1 MKPLSV
7 TDASFLYTETDST
20 PMTVASVQLLTRD
33 DYQREPFLASL
44 KALILERK
52 HLVQYL
58 NHKPVFAP
66 GRFDHPE
73 WIEDP
78 DFDID
83 NHVYAVDVGGQGSM
97 ADLEALIAR
106 LHSERF
112 DRSRPLWRLLVID
125 GLADGRIAY
134 YHACSHACID
144 GQSGQIAIQLLMDL
158 QPEPRREP
166 APASKAPTAP
176 SPTRLAGSA
185 WARLVRATMENWRQL
200 PAQLSATAQTSAR
213 LTARAFDPRKNF
225 GAYGQLAPR
234 TSLNQSIDAE
244 RTFAVGRIPLADVKA
259 IGKATDAKVNDVF
272 LAIAAGGLTR
282 YLERR
287 GELPRSSLI
296 AGCPVSLREAGDT
309 SLNNQVT
316 MMLVSLATDIDDP
329 RARLKAIRESSLTA
343 KEIVAELAPAMPE
356 DVRFFGLPGMIRN
369 ATRSAEWSRVAD
381 RAPMAFNLVISN
393 VPGPQVQLYSNGA
406 AMQSH
411 FPVSIPVHG
420 QGMNLT
426 VQSYLGNLDFSLTA
440 GKKALKDAGQLRD
453 ELLAAFFELRAEIL
467 GKPGEVDGWDASV
480 APWRTSTTESGPLQQ
495 VALDEVR
502 EPREAA

>member
-1 MKPLSV
+1 MKPLSA
-7 TDASFLYTETDST
+7 TDASFLYTETEST
-20 PMTVASVQLLTRD
+20 PMTVASVQLLTLD
-33 DYQREPFLASL
+33 DYDREAFLPSL
-44 KALILERK
+44 KALILERR

-58 NHKPVFAP
+58 NHKPVFAF
-66 GRFDHPE
+66 GQFDHPE

-134 YHACSHACID
+134 YNACSHACID
-144 GQSGQIAIQLLMDL
+144 GQSAQIAFQLLMDL
-158 QPEPRREP
+158 QPEPRREA
-166 APASKAPTAP
+166 APATKAPTAP
-176 SPTRLAGSA
+176 SPTRLAQSA
-185 WARLVRATMENWRQL
+185 WARLARATMENWRQL
-200 PAQLSATAQTSAR
+200 PAMAQTSAS
-213 LTARAFDPRKNF
+213 LAARALDPRKSF
-225 GAYGQLAPR
+225 GAYGKLAPR

-244 RTFAVGRIPLADVKA
+244 RTFAVGRVPLADVKA

-316 MMLVSLATDIDDP
+316 MMPVSLATDIDDP
-329 RARLKAIRESSLTA
+329 RARLKAIRESALTS

-381 RAPMAFNLVISN
+381 RAPIPFNLVISN

-440 GKKALKDAGQLRD
+440 GKKALKNAGQLRD
-453 ELLAAFFELRAEIL
+453 DLLSAFFELRAEIL
-467 GKPGEVDGWDASV
+467 GKPGEVDGWDASA
-480 APWRTSTTESGPLQQ
+480 APLRTSTTDSGPLPQ
-495 VALDEVR
+495 AELDDAPG
-502 EPREAA
+502 PREAA

>member
-7 TDASFLYTETDST
+7 TDASFLYAETDRT
-20 PMTVASVQLLTRD
+20 PMTVASIQLLALDGYERD
-33 DYQREPFLASL
+33 SFLASL

-66 GRFDHPE
+66 GQFDHPV

-83 NHVYAVDVGGQGSM
+83 NHVYAVDVGGSGSM
-97 ADLEALIAR
+97 ADLEATIAR

-134 YHACSHACID
+134 YNACSHACID

-158 QPEPRREP
+158 QPEPRREA
-166 APASKAPTAP
+166 APATPTPTVP
-176 SPTRLAGSA
+176 SQAHLAWNA
-185 WARLVRATMENWRQL
+185 WQQLARATLEGWRKL
-200 PAQLSATAQTSAR
+200 PGLAQTSAR
-213 LTARAFDPRKNF
+213 LAARALDPRKNF
-225 GAYGQLAPR
+225 GAYGKLAPR

-272 LAIAAGGLTR
+272 LAIAAGGLSR

-316 MMLVSLATDIDDP
+316 MMPVSLATDIKDP
-329 RARLKAIRESSLTA
+329 RARLKAIRKSALTS

-369 ATRSAEWSRVAD
+369 ATRSAEWSGIAG
-381 RAPMAFNLVISN
+381 RAPMPFNLVISN

-440 GKKALKDAGQLRD
+440 GKKALKNAGQLRD
-453 ELLAAFFELRAEIL
+453 DLLAAFFELRAEIL
-467 GKPGEVDGWDASV
+467 GRPGEVDGWDASV
-480 APWRTSTTESGPLQQ
+480 APHHASTTGPVPLQRF
-495 VALDEVR
+495 DIPG
-502 EPREAA
+502 PREAA

>member
-7 TDASFLYTETDST
+7 TDASFLYSETDST
-20 PMTVASVQLLTRD
+20 PMNVASVQLLTKD

-66 GRFDHPE
+66 GRFDHPV

-83 NHVYAVDVGGQGSM
+83 NHVYAVDVGGSGSM
-97 ADLEALIAR
+97 ADLEATIAR

-134 YHACSHACID
+134 YNACSHACID

-158 QPEPRREP
+158 QPEPRREA
-166 APASKAPTAP
+166 APASQPPAAP
-176 SPTRLAGSA
+176 SA
-185 WARLVRATMENWRQL
+185 
-200 PAQLSATAQTSAR
+200 AR
-213 LTARAFDPRKNF
+213 LTRTAWGQLAQASLDSWRRLPGLAQAGASLAARAFDPRKSF

-259 IGKATDAKVNDVF
+259 IGKATEAKVNDVF

-287 GELPRSSLI
+287 DELPRSSLI

-329 RARLKAIRESSLTA
+329 RARLKAIRESALTA

-381 RAPMAFNLVISN
+381 RMPMSFNLVISN

-453 ELLAAFFELRAEIL
+453 DLLAAFFELRAEIL
-467 GKPGEVDGWDASV
+467 GKPGEVDGWDATV
-480 APWRTSTTESGPLQQ
+480 APQRTSTTEPGPLQQ
-495 VALDEVR
+495 VARNEVPG
-502 EPREAA
+502 PREAA